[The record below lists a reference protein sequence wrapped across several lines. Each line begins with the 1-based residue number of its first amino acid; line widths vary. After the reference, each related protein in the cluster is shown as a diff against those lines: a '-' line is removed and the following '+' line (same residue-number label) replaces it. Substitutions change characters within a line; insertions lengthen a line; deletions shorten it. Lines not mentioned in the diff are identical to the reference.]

1 MLDSQEDGSN
11 AEMQSEVSA
20 VDKMETELKI
30 QCPLLH
36 SQPSKGSS
44 SSPEPQASKFINQL
58 DVETSLATSLEE
70 SFKVD
75 CSLPCLHLDTLLSP
89 FNIIDQLRKQSE
101 VKDLLDFQCGLGD
114 LSLFGKYEP
123 SFSPSCSKE
132 DQVPYFI
139 PELEMACAEVKVNEV
154 VEVTPPEIE
163 SPSTPEIKILDIPLI
178 KESIIQGNKDA
189 SFEAP
194 KCTILK
200 EISVVKVREVNS
212 PRTEE
217 GILKEL
223 EEKDKPKSEQP
234 NPQVFEK
241 LMSSVDL
248 KPKSVGSFAPKT
260 IQIDELIAPLVEKAK
275 PKMGIISSLIGNKL
289 TLQPSVRLSFGDRV
303 VKRTNM
309 QEIRSKEIIQQQASR
324 SLKALILSLTMLKNL
339 EASYHDNSH
348 QSRLNRFE
356 RVRSSLNFSRVFRQ
370 NIFQLT
376 SEVESSKK
384 EIRESSLGCGE
395 PMIESPSIYKEP
407 LPIPYQRLDA
417 SEGLTCN
424 GLNVS
429 KDSVFSEVSES
440 DDSGIHNKL
449 CNKQSSRGL
458 CGLSRSLAD
467 LKDILNSGRVLF
479 SQPVRLFCF
488 NKLREWKRQGKL
500 PDSHES
506 PYRSPSFSGE
516 GQIEIVEHQGSYYI
530 ILHDKVTGELIIHM
544 RVDERWRID
553 YMTNSSYSCRWTN
566 INYASSKEGIL
577 ERIACSFREPSHA
590 AEFVARVR
598 NSAIQSRFE

>member
-1 MLDSQEDGSN
+1 
-11 AEMQSEVSA
+11 
-20 VDKMETELKI
+20 
-30 QCPLLH
+30 
-36 SQPSKGSS
+36 
-44 SSPEPQASKFINQL
+44 
-58 DVETSLATSLEE
+58 
-70 SFKVD
+70 
-75 CSLPCLHLDTLLSP
+75 
-89 FNIIDQLRKQSE
+89 
-101 VKDLLDFQCGLGD
+101 
-114 LSLFGKYEP
+114 
-123 SFSPSCSKE
+123 
-132 DQVPYFI
+132 VPYFI

-154 VEVTPPEIE
+154 IEVTSPEIE
-163 SPSTPEIKILDIPLI
+163 SPNKILEIPPI
-178 KESIIQGNKDA
+178 KEAIIPGNKDA
-189 SFEAP
+189 TLPRIEAP
-194 KCTILK
+194 NVTILGDTRINLAKIK
-200 EISVVKVREVNS
+200 EINS
-212 PRTEE
+212 SRTEE
-217 GILKEL
+217 GILKGI
-223 EEKDKPKSEQP
+223 EEKDEPKSEES

-241 LMSSVDL
+241 LMCSADL
-248 KPKSVGSFAPKT
+248 KPKSVAGFGPKT
-260 IQIDELIAPLVEKAK
+260 LQINELIAPLVEKAK

-303 VKRTNM
+303 EKRTNV
-309 QEIRSKEIIQQQASR
+309 QEIRSKEITQQQASS
-324 SLKALILSLTMLKNL
+324 SLKAIILSLTMLKNL
-339 EASYHDNSH
+339 DGKLLLLTSSHITILSLFSDNSH
-348 QSRLNRFE
+348 QSRLNRFQ

-376 SEVESSKK
+376 SEVEGSKK
-384 EIRESSLGCGE
+384 EIRQSSLGCGE
-395 PMIESPSIYKEP
+395 PMIEGPSIYKEP

-488 NKLREWKRQGKL
+488 NKLKEWKRQGKL
-500 PDSHES
+500 PGSHES

-516 GQIEIVEHQGSYYI
+516 GQIEILEHQGSYYI

-566 INYASSKEGIL
+566 INYASSREGIL

>member
-20 VDKMETELKI
+20 IDKMETDLKV

-58 DVETSLATSLEE
+58 DVETSFATSLEE

-75 CSLPCLHLDTLLSP
+75 CSLPSLPLDTLLSP

-101 VKDLLDFQCGLGD
+101 VKDLLDFQSGLGD

-123 SFSPSCSKE
+123 SLSSKSECSNE
-132 DQVPYFI
+132 SQEPYFI
-139 PELEMACAEVKVNEV
+139 PELEMACAEVKGNEV

-163 SPSTPEIKILDIPLI
+163 SPNTPEVKILEIPPI
-178 KESIIQGNKDA
+178 KEAIIPGNKDA
-189 SFEAP
+189 TLPRIEAP
-194 KCTILK
+194 NVTILEDINLAKIK
-200 EISVVKVREVNS
+200 EINS

-217 GILKEL
+217 GILKGI
-223 EEKDKPKSEQP
+223 EEKDEPKSEES
-234 NPQVFEK
+234 NPQKFEK
-241 LMSSVDL
+241 LMCSADL
-248 KPKSVGSFAPKT
+248 KPKSVGGFAPKT
-260 IQIDELIAPLVEKAK
+260 LQINELFAPLVEKAK

-303 VKRTNM
+303 VKRTNV

-348 QSRLNRFE
+348 QSRLNRFQ

-395 PMIESPSIYKEP
+395 PMIEGPSIYKEP

-440 DDSGIHNKL
+440 DDSEIQNKL
-449 CNKQSSRGL
+449 CIKQSSRGAH
-458 CGLSRSLAD
+458 GLPRSLAD
-467 LKDILNSGRVLF
+467 LKDILNNGRVLF

-488 NKLREWKRQGKL
+488 NKLREWKRQG
-500 PDSHES
+500 
-506 PYRSPSFSGE
+506 E
-516 GQIEIVEHQGSYYI
+516 GQIEILEHQGSYYI

-566 INYASSKEGIL
+566 INYASSREGIL

>member
-488 NKLREWKRQGKL
+488 NKLREWKRQG
-500 PDSHES
+500 
-506 PYRSPSFSGE
+506 E